1 MVEVNVE
8 TVLQITK
15 TITEETIIKPNGE
28 KIVNKKETVTSE
40 DDEDSGSDLQV
51 LDVRNFKDL
60 DYLS

>member
-15 TITEETIIKPNGE
+15 TITEETIIKPDGE
-28 KIVNKKETVTSE
+28 KIVNRKETVTS
-40 DDEDSGSDLQV
+40 DEHSSSDLQV

>member
-15 TITEETIIKPNGE
+15 TITEETIIKPDGE
-28 KIVNKKETVTSE
+28 KIVNRKETVTS
-40 DDEDSGSDLQV
+40 DEHSDKGSDLQV